1 VILGQ
6 NKKVKNQPF

>member
-6 NKKVKNQPF
+6 NKCT